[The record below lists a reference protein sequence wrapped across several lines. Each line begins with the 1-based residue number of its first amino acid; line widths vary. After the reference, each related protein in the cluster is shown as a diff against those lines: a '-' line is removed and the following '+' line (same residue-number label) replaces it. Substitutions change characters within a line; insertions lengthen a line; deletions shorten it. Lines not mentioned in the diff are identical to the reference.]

1 MKRWITPL
9 ACSAILIVFA
19 SGCATKKFVRE
30 HVGAAETKIGQ
41 RVETQETRLQDTTQ
55 RTTAN
60 TQAIDAAG
68 QRLQTL
74 DGRIV
79 TLDGRVGEVAG
90 VAADAKRE
98 VGVVANNLKD
108 TEAQLTQRIA
118 NRNNYSTMDTIVV
131 YFDFNKADL
140 KDDGFN
146 ELREV
151 VKALKANPNVIVELQ
166 GFADPRGTDRY
177 NNQLTRER
185 VDAVIR
191 HLVRDQGIDL
201 RRIHAVGM
209 GKVAPQAGEKQ
220 TNQSMAKA
228 RRVEIRLLAPQ
239 S

>member
-1 MKRWITPL
+1 MKHWITPL

-41 RVETQETRLQDTTQ
+41 RVETQETKLQDTTQ

-60 TQAIDAAG
+60 AQAIDAAG
-68 QRLQTL
+68 QKIQTL

-79 TLDGRVGEVAG
+79 TLDSRVGEATTL
-90 VAADAKRE
+90 ATDAKKDAAT
-98 VGVVANNLKD
+98 VANNLKE
-108 TEAQLTQRIA
+108 TEAQLSQRFA
-118 NRNNYSTMDTIVV
+118 NRNNYSTMDTIIV

-151 VKALKANPNVIVELQ
+151 VKALKSNPNVIVELQ

-209 GKVAPQAGEKQ
+209 GKVAPEPGQKP

-228 RRVEIRLLAPQ
+228 RRVEIRLLGPQ